1 MKRFNKKQE
10 PRIPINHY
18 IKYPEVRV
26 TGSDGEQLGIM
37 SKDRAVGL
45 AKDQGLDLVLVTER
59 ADPPVCKIIEFGKH
73 QYEQK
78 KREKERAKQARA
90 NRVDIHEIQFRPMI
104 GQGDMDVKFKKIR
117 EFIEDGDKVKIMI
130 RFRGREMAHKDNG
143 FAICDKILSSIEN
156 SEWETK
162 PSFAGNRLLG
172 VLKRASK

>member
-1 MKRFNKKQE
+1 
-10 PRIPINHY
+10 
-18 IKYPEVRV
+18 
-26 TGSDGEQLGIM
+26 
-37 SKDRAVGL
+37 
-45 AKDQGLDLVLVTER
+45 
-59 ADPPVCKIIEFGKH
+59 
-73 QYEQK
+73 
-78 KREKERAKQARA
+78 
-90 NRVDIHEIQFRPMI
+90 MI

>member
-172 VLKRASK
+172 VLKRAK

>member
-26 TGSDGEQLGIM
+26 TGRDGEQLGIM

>member
-117 EFIEDGDKVKIMI
+117 ELNWPFEEKPRGSSSKGRKVEKVALYI
-130 RFRGREMAHKDNG
+130 
-143 FAICDKILSSIEN
+143 SIGKA
-156 SEWETK
+156 W
-162 PSFAGNRLLG
+162 R
-172 VLKRASK
+172 